1 MENSRIKFTILV
13 SLIHKY
19 KLNVW
24 LCHEPSIIR
33 VFNVHRHVYYHLPLG
48 SDNHFCGVGLRGIR
62 EWNVSCIILRQGEL
76 FVSNETFL
84 SWIPIPKNTRYLRR
98 IKAKLRTLELAFGY
112 NLELVNSLELKN
124 YLHLHFVCRPQ
135 IAKLFQNA
143 LAYHVI
149 PDIHRPCSKCSPK
162 QVSTEAGVPYQ
173 PQTVLGARG
182 TSKSSQEVFH

>member
-1 MENSRIKFTILV
+1 MYHKRFTWEPYATSERTATNKTINQQEQLEQTYHLTHQCFFSFTGKSPTRRQCKNLKMENSRIKFTILV

-19 KLNVW
+19 KLTVW

-112 NLELVNSLELKN
+112 NLDNSLIL
-124 YLHLHFVCRPQ
+124 
-135 IAKLFQNA
+135 
-143 LAYHVI
+143 
-149 PDIHRPCSKCSPK
+149 
-162 QVSTEAGVPYQ
+162 
-173 PQTVLGARG
+173 
-182 TSKSSQEVFH
+182 